1 LEKQLPSDLN
11 IDFLEAL
18 FVEQPNSLALWNIWQ
33 IARADKPL
41 PTVQDMEKSGI
52 ETIYADLSI
61 FSVPVPTQQ
70 NVLQMSRLLKTITG
84 IDRTGLNLVEHT
96 ERHNRR
102 PKIETSWRLVKRPCG
117 LSFLAVLPAISN
129 KFQYYRAEALMLPV
143 DTGGK
148 FTSRLLYTAFD
159 PELEPTH
166 NVLVAHQEVAIPPI
180 LRRDFIDLGFGTDP
194 VELPSLFS

>member
-1 LEKQLPSDLN
+1 
-11 IDFLEAL
+11 
-18 FVEQPNSLALWNIWQ
+18 
-33 IARADKPL
+33 
-41 PTVQDMEKSGI
+41 
-52 ETIYADLSI
+52 
-61 FSVPVPTQQ
+61 
-70 NVLQMSRLLKTITG
+70 
-84 IDRTGLNLVEHT
+84 
-96 ERHNRR
+96 
-102 PKIETSWRLVKRPCG
+102 
-117 LSFLAVLPAISN
+117 
-129 KFQYYRAEALMLPV
+129 MLPV